1 MSAWRRNGL
10 SVQQEKGIK
19 AHTSLMKSIGVGL
32 RMAGQSTWVP
42 FGGEQWT
49 SKPTESIRAKNAM

>member
-1 MSAWRRNGL
+1 MSAWLWNGL
-10 SVQQEKGIK
+10 RVQPEKGIK
-19 AHTSLMKSIGVGL
+19 AHTSMMKSMGVGL

-49 SKPTESIRAKNAM
+49 SKPTESMRAKNAM